1 MAQRI
6 NAPLPEG
13 TRVGEYRILRQLS
26 SGGFSLV
33 YLAVD
38 RQGHRVA
45 IKEYLPAALSLRAP
59 GQTRPQI
66 DDKHINAF
74 KMGLSCFFE
83 EGRSLAHIDHP
94 NVVRVINF
102 LRDHDTVYMV
112 MEYEEGGTLQEYI
125 LYRSKHPKGRGLI
138 DERRIAKIFV
148 SLLRGLREV
157 HSRRLLHLDIKPA
170 NIYLK
175 RDGEPM
181 LIDFGAARAQIPQ
194 EGRLPHPMYTP
205 GFAAPELLERDS
217 QRIGPWTDLYAVG
230 ASLFCCML
238 GQPPMGPQQRAVQ
251 DNVASR
257 LQAAHAYSQ
266 ALRDLCLDCLQL
278 DPLAR
283 PQSGHAVQKRLEEL
297 LQAPSSSRW
306 RRWLGVLGASAAGKS
321 S

>member
-1 MAQRI
+1 MTPRP

-38 RQGHRVA
+38 RLGHRVA

-66 DDKHINAF
+66 PEKHMNAF

-83 EGRSLAHIDHP
+83 EGRSLAHIVHP
-94 NVVRVINF
+94 NVVRVTNF

-112 MEYEEGGTLQEYI
+112 MDYEEGGTLQDYI
-125 LYRSKHPKGRGLI
+125 LYRSKHPKGRGVL
-138 DERRIAKIFV
+138 DERRIAKIFIA
-148 SLLRGLREV
+148 LLRGLREV

-194 EGRLPHPMYTP
+194 DGRLPHPMYTP
-205 GFAAPELLERDS
+205 GFAAPELLERDAV
-217 QRIGPWTDLYAVG
+217 RIGPWTDLYAVG

-238 GQPPMGPQQRAVQ
+238 GQPPTGPQQRAVN
-251 DNVASR
+251 DDVAAR
-257 LQAAHAYSQ
+257 LQSAQAYSQ
-266 ALRDLCLDCLQL
+266 GLRAICQDCLQL
-278 DPLAR
+278 DPLQR
-283 PQSGHAVQKRLEEL
+283 PQSGHALQKRLEQL
-297 LQAPSSSRW
+297 LQRPSSSRLV
-306 RRWLGVLGASAAGKS
+306 RWFGSLGTSTNRKLP
-321 S
+321 